1 MDIHQNRD
9 SYPGKEAKEKAKNRG
24 LAPWKYVTEDSD
36 QQPSVTAAVSAG
48 YWLEAY
54 GATTRYFH
62 FAPLSGLAFWRL
74 KTAFLK
80 IEMFESLCY
89 IFEKR

>member
-1 MDIHQNRD
+1 M
-9 SYPGKEAKEKAKNRG
+9 KNRG
-24 LAPWKYVTEDSD
+24 LAPRKYVTEDSD

-54 GATTRYFH
+54 GATTRYFP
-62 FAPLSGLAFWRL
+62 FAPLSGLTFRRL